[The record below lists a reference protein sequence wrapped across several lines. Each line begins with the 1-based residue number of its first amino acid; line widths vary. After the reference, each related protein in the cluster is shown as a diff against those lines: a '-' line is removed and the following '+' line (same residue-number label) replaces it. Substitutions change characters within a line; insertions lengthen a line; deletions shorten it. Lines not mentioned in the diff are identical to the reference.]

1 MAFSEQKRAL
11 GAILCERLAG
21 EAELLQR
28 GRDFAGKIARK
39 LLFALRILAL
49 RRDRD
54 PARKIVPE
62 STGIEVIFSA
72 FDRCGTAHLW
82 LSSMF
87 GSGIPYFA
95 EARMYGALRP
105 VINRVLRCGK
115 MVLGGV
121 HAGKIVGLPTA
132 SRLLKVRRSMDRKG
146 CRVADV
152 HDPIALELFKNAV
165 FSIADEMAL
174 TVFRTTYSGVLKDNM
189 DYSTGFAD
197 ADGKLAAQGLTLP
210 GHLGSVP
217 TAMESIMRHFRDDM
231 APGDVFIM
239 NDPFDGGMHLPD
251 IFIFKPLYHAGERLA
266 FACTVCHH
274 TDVGGRV
281 AGSNASDS
289 TEIYA
294 EGLRIAP
301 MKLYEAGK
309 INKTIMTFIEKNVR
323 LPVQVFGDLRAQ
335 LAACHI
341 AEKQFAEIVA
351 RYGPKQTT
359 LYLKEIIDYAE
370 RLTRAALLQLP
381 DGEWSFE
388 DWIDDDGVDYG
399 KPIRLFVTIRK
410 TGDHM
415 VVDWTGTN
423 RQVKGAINN
432 TLSYTKAAA
441 YTGVRSVLPPGIPN
455 NEGVFRAIE
464 VICPPGTVG
473 NGVLPAACAARGL
486 TGFRMVD
493 CMFGALAMMLPDRV
507 KAAGDGG
514 NTGISIGGYHEDR
527 KPFVYVDFTCGAWGA
542 RPWADGLDGNSHMF
556 ANMASHSIEVTEA
569 EHPIQLTAY
578 EFVPDKAGAG
588 KYRGGVPFR
597 RDYVFQEHE
606 GVLQVRSDRR
616 DHRPFGLYGGSPGA
630 PSENYLNPDTEN
642 RLLPSKL
649 TINIKLGDVF
659 RHVLAG
665 AGGWGDPLERDPAA
679 VLRDVRNELLSP
691 EKAAADYGVIVN
703 VRDWTIDQAATAR
716 RREEIRKARD
726 WEAVPKV
733 QWHDPVPLARAAE

>member
-1 MAFSEQKRAL
+1 MPSSKPAPAEGRAL
-11 GAILCERLAG
+11 PLARSGHGEPEAPALSLPPRRPSFRLSSFTLGVEPIKALHPEVAG
-21 EAELLQR
+21 SRSATR
-28 GRDFAGKIARK
+28 PPAVSDRPT
-39 LLFALRILAL
+39 L
-49 RRDRD
+49 RRAKPFDAD
-54 PARKIVPE
+54 AARHDYCVRKAAGLAKGV
-62 STGIEVIFSA
+62 SEV
-72 FDRCGTAHLW
+72 
-82 LSSMF
+82 
-87 GSGIPYFA
+87 A
-95 EARMYGALRP
+95 ER
-105 VINRVLRCGK
+105 I
-115 MVLGGV
+115 
-121 HAGKIVGLPTA
+121 
-132 SRLLKVRRSMDRKG
+132 
-146 CRVADV
+146 
-152 HDPIALELFKNAV
+152 DPIALELFKNAI

-217 TAMESIMRHFRDDM
+217 TAMEAIMRHFKDDM

-251 IFIFKPLYHAGERLA
+251 IFVFKPLYHEGERLA

-274 TDVGGRV
+274 IDVGGRV

-309 INKTIMTFIEKNVR
+309 LNKTIMTFLEKNVR
-323 LPVQVFGDLRAQ
+323 LPVQLFGDLRAQ

-341 AEKQFAEIVA
+341 GEKQFAEIVA
-351 RYGPKQTT
+351 RYGPQQTRA
-359 LYLKEIIDYAE
+359 YLKEVIDYAE
-370 RLTRAALLQLP
+370 RLTRAALEKLP

-410 TGDHM
+410 TGGHM

-423 RQVKGAINN
+423 PQVKGAINN
-432 TLSYTKAAA
+432 TLSFTKAAS

-514 NTGISIGGYHEDR
+514 NTGISIGGYDADR

-542 RPWADGLDGNSHMF
+542 RPFADGLDGNSHMF

-569 EHPIQLTAY
+569 EQPIQLLAY
-578 EFVPDKAGAG
+578 EFVADRAGAG
-588 KYRGGVPFR
+588 KFRGGVPFR
-597 RDYVFQEHE
+597 RDYRFLE
-606 GVLQVRSDRR
+606 GEGMLQVRSDRR

-630 PSENYLNPDTEN
+630 PSENYLNPDGEN

-649 TINIKLGDVF
+649 TMTIKQGEVF

-691 EKAAADYGVIVN
+691 QKALADYGVV
-703 VRDWTIDQAATAR
+703 VDAAVWTVDAPATAR
-716 RREEIRKARD
+716 RREEIRQARG
-726 WEAVPKV
+726 WTSVPKV
-733 QWHDPVPLARAAE
+733 QWHDPEPLRRAAE